1 MTGLRIICMGTPEFA
16 CPTLRTLIDR
26 GGLPN
31 INPDGGFFERAIAR
45 AQLSRWPAAR
55 AAAPPSPPPRS
66 AP

>member
-1 MTGLRIICMGTPEFA
+1 MQVYGQQLQPI
-16 CPTLRTLIDR
+16 LRTLIDR